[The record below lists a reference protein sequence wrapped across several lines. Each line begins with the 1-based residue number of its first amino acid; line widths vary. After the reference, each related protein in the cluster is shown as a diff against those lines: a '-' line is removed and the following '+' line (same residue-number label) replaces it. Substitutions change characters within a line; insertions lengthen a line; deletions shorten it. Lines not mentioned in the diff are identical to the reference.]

1 MASDASVSTSVSV
14 APADSPSSSSNGS
27 SEENFSTEAP
37 ADSGVDL
44 LREQQ
49 IRLQSE
55 DGKILLTLP
64 PEVDSEEDNPAC
76 ALTWAEIS
84 QQIKQRLHAGERLWQ
99 ADTVV
104 HLMTRDRLLDGRQ
117 LQEIADSLAEVQLRL
132 ERVFT
137 SRRQTAV
144 AAAAAGY
151 SVEQQSSI
159 TQLNPSSS
167 GSASALAE
175 PLYLQ
180 TTLRSGGDV
189 QHNGTVVILG
199 DLNPGSSVVADGD
212 ILVWGR
218 LRGIAHAGAKGN
230 ARCLIMALQM
240 DPTQLRIA
248 DFVARAPETP
258 PDHQYYPEVAYV
270 TPQGAIRIARAMDFY
285 RSQTTGRE
293 K

>member
-1 MASDASVSTSVSV
+1 MASDASVSTPVSV
-14 APADSPSSSSNGS
+14 PDSLPPDSNHSPEGNPSTEVPADG
-27 SEENFSTEAP
+27 AG
-37 ADSGVDL
+37 DV

-49 IRLQSE
+49 IRLKSE

-64 PEVDSEEDNPAC
+64 PEADSEEDNPAC

-99 ADTVV
+99 TDTTV
-104 HLMTRDRLLDGRQ
+104 HLVTRDRLLDGRQ

-144 AAAAAGY
+144 AAATAGY

-159 TQLNPSSS
+159 AQLNPSSS
-167 GSASALAE
+167 ESASALAD

-180 TTLRSGGDV
+180 TTLRSGGDI
-189 QHNGTVVILG
+189 QHNGTVVVLG
-199 DLNPGSSVVADGD
+199 DLNPGSSVVAHGD

-270 TPQGAIRIARAMDFY
+270 TPQGAIRIAKALDFY
-285 RSQTTGRE
+285 RSQTSGRE

>member
-1 MASDASVSTSVSV
+1 MASDASVSTPVSV
-14 APADSPSSSSNGS
+14 PDSLPSDSNHSPEGNPAA
-27 SEENFSTEAP
+27 EAP
-37 ADSGVDL
+37 AEGAGDV

-49 IRLQSE
+49 IRLKSE

-64 PEVDSEEDNPAC
+64 PEADSEEDNPAC

-99 ADTVV
+99 TDTTV
-104 HLMTRDRLLDGRQ
+104 HLITRDRLLDGRQ

-144 AAAAAGY
+144 AAATAGY

-159 TQLNPSSS
+159 AQLNPSSS
-167 GSASALAE
+167 ESASALAD

-180 TTLRSGGDV
+180 TTLRSGGDI

-240 DPTQLRIA
+240 EPTQLRIA

-270 TPQGAIRIARAMDFY
+270 TPQGAIRIAKALDFY
-285 RSQTTGRE
+285 RSQTSGRE